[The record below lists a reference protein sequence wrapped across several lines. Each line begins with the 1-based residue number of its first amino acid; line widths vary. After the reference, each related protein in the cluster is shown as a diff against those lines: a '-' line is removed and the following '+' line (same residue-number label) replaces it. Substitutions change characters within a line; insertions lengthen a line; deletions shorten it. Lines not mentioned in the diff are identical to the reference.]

1 MEHCPAFKC
10 PNLVRLILLIAATL
24 LTGCDHGFEFH
35 PEDLTPQ
42 QMVDRAEL
50 IFVGMIEGQHVDS
63 YPFFDVAVPPGVGT
77 GFWRPLRRRVRV
89 EAVLRGTY
97 AKPKMD
103 VFEVFWMGGGSLS
116 WNGNNVTREGERV
129 LFMVRRESGRWR
141 IVRDFRRSI
150 YPVQLAHLAPL
161 PMDESRP
168 FWERYAL
175 MNYRIEGYTPAP
187 TGTPFYWAD
196 PGQALDAWRTK
207 KLLRGLLRHPVREVR
222 LAACE
227 ELAHESDECWE
238 MLSDPKVS
246 EGALVYRAPIHW
258 DEQRLSRTRSDF
270 KPALEKRT
278 MDQLRILTTVG
289 HLGLRREFCRIFTEE
304 FPGDTDNGCPADKP
318 IPATIVT
325 QVSDV
330 PLLGEWPIK

>member
-1 MEHCPAFKC
+1 
-10 PNLVRLILLIAATL
+10 
-24 LTGCDHGFEFH
+24 
-35 PEDLTPQ
+35 
-42 QMVDRAEL
+42 MVHRAEL
-50 IFVGMIEGQHVDS
+50 IFIGTIEGQHVDS

-97 AKPKMD
+97 TKPKID
-103 VFEVFWMGGGSLS
+103 VFEIFWTGGGSVS
-116 WNGNNVTREGERV
+116 WSGNNVTRDGERD
-129 LFMVRRESGRWR
+129 LFLVHQESGRWR
-141 IVRDFRRSI
+141 VVRDFRRSI
-150 YPVQLAHLAPL
+150 FPAQEHLERIPL
-161 PMDESRP
+161 DESQP

-175 MNYRIEGYTPAP
+175 MNYRIRRTGPAP
-187 TGTPFYWAD
+187 TGTPFLWSD
-196 PGQALDAWRTK
+196 PGRALDGWRTK

-238 MLSDPKVS
+238 ILSDPKVS

-270 KPALEKRT
+270 KRALQSRT
-278 MDQLRILTTVG
+278 MDELRILTTVG
-289 HLGLRREFCRIFTEE
+289 NLGLRREFCRVFMTK

-325 QVSDV
+325 EDGDV
-330 PLLGEWPIK
+330 PLIGAWPAK